1 MPDSVVFDRAADYY
15 DETRGFPP
23 GEDIPV
29 ADLFRRAGK
38 LTPASRALEVGIG
51 TGRIALPL
59 AAHVRAVLGVDL
71 ARPMLERLR
80 ARRTTEPV
88 YPVEGDAV
96 RLPFPDGAFDAVVA
110 CHVFHLIPDWQSA
123 LREVARVLAPAGL
136 LLTAWND
143 TSHTSDIERQLWDV
157 WNSATHQ
164 VTTENVGLPRRL
176 YGTYLPEAG
185 WRAAGETLSY
195 TYPHVFTVQQFLDR
209 LERRVWSRL
218 WNVPDDDF
226 AQGFVALHAEIQRQ
240 AIDPAQP
247 LSSEERFCVQAV
259 MPPTPA

>member
-1 MPDSVVFDRAADYY
+1 MPDSVAFDRAADYY

-38 LTPASRALEVGIG
+38 LTPASRVLEVGVG

-80 ARRTTEPV
+80 AKRTAEPV
-88 YPVEGDAV
+88 YPVQGDAV

-110 CHVFHLIPDWQSA
+110 CHVFHLIPDWQIA
-123 LREVARVLAPAGL
+123 LREVARVLAPAGV
-136 LLTAWND
+136 LLTAWNNGAN
-143 TSHTSDIERQLWDV
+143 SPIEAQLWDAF
-157 WNSATHQ
+157 NAARGAAHPQ
-164 VTTENVGLPRRL
+164 NVGLPRAL
-176 YGTYLPEAG
+176 YGTYLQDAG
-185 WRAAGETLSY
+185 WREAGEALSH
-195 TYPHVFTVQQFLDR
+195 TYPSVCTVQQFLD
-209 LERRVWSRL
+209 LAERRVWSALWRL
-218 WNVPDDDF
+218 PDDVF
-226 AQGFVALHAEIQRQ
+226 AQGLAAIHAEIQRQ
-240 AIDPAQP
+240 GIDPAQP

-259 MPPTPA
+259 MPPTPV